1 MKIEIFALG
10 GLGENGKNLYVVEVD
25 KRIFVLDAGIKYPDS
40 ELLGIDQV
48 IPDYSYL
55 VKNKDRIEGIFLT
68 HGHDVHI
75 GALPFILSDIKLN
88 VYASNFTMDIIED
101 LLVEEGLNSKAYNL
115 IRVNENTL
123 LKFKTANVGFFQTTH
138 NIPDSYGVYIETK
151 DGLIVYTSDYT
162 FDQNAD
168 EIYKTNYDTLTKI
181 SQKGVLAL
189 LSDSLGAD
197 KFGNNGNYH
206 ANMYK
211 LNNIM
216 KKAKNRLIFSV
227 YSQDLRRI
235 QKLIDL
241 CVQYDKKVA
250 IIGRKTQR
258 IVDIGI
264 KSGYLKIP
272 ENILKNLRYIDDKN
286 KNDDPNLVILVTGIR
301 HEPYYMIQ
309 RMCKGID
316 RLINITNKD
325 HVIFMTAPYLGTE
338 KLAAKTLDSLA
349 KIDAEVTVFKRK
361 DLQYSHAFSEEIKLM
376 YKLLKPKYSIPA
388 IGEYRHQHAHKNI
401 CLELG
406 YKEEDIFILENG
418 ESAVFVN
425 KEFKEINKKIEPL
438 ELLVDGSIAGDINE
452 VVLKDRELLSE
463 DGILIIT
470 ANVNAR
476 IKKVLN
482 EPKIVTKGFLFVK
495 DNEEILNEIKNIF
508 KKVSQEFLKNKYI
521 KWNDYKNVLRNEI
534 NNYIQKTTQ
543 RSPLVIPVIISTEL

>member
-272 ENILKNLRYIDDKN
+272 ENILKNLKYIDDKN

-376 YKLLKPKYSIPA
+376 YKLLKPKYAIPA